1 MCHDSF
7 ILQSQL
13 NEVTI
18 NLERV
23 HHAKC
28 DASRWKGDHL
38 TPAFSSIG
46 LILDGTGTIICD
58 DIQLHP
64 TKGQLYLLPSHT
76 TQSFYTSSKH
86 PYEKYFCHLHVQ
98 SHGAS
103 FFEFIHTP
111 LCVDAGDLSTAVNLF
126 EKMIQYSGQTTISS
140 LLKVKQYTLEL
151 LIYFLECCPSGSVT
165 LVENSFDI
173 PLKKALTYAEKDH
186 YQSVTVGMMAEVA
199 GYHPSYFSK
208 LFSKKLGITPAQFII
223 RKKTDLA
230 IEQLLNTNRSISHIA
245 EDLGFNSQFY
255 FHNFFKKQ
263 TGLSPSEYRNLYKKI
278 SQ

>member
-1 MCHDSF
+1 M
-7 ILQSQL
+7 
-13 NEVTI
+13 
-18 NLERV
+18 
-23 HHAKC
+23 
-28 DASRWKGDHL
+28 
-38 TPAFSSIG
+38 
-46 LILDGTGTIICD
+46 
-58 DIQLHP
+58 
-64 TKGQLYLLPSHT
+64 LPSHT

-173 PLKKALTYAEKDH
+173 PLKKALTYAEKRSLSICYCWYDGR
-186 YQSVTVGMMAEVA
+186 SGRRT
-199 GYHPSYFSK
+199 
-208 LFSKKLGITPAQFII
+208 I
-223 RKKTDLA
+223 RV
-230 IEQLLNTNRSISHIA
+230 
-245 EDLGFNSQFY
+245 
-255 FHNFFKKQ
+255 
-263 TGLSPSEYRNLYKKI
+263 I
-278 SQ
+278 SQSYSPKSWGLLLPNLSSVKKRIWPLNSFSIPTGRFLI

>member
-1 MCHDSF
+1 M
-7 ILQSQL
+7 
-13 NEVTI
+13 
-18 NLERV
+18 
-23 HHAKC
+23 
-28 DASRWKGDHL
+28 
-38 TPAFSSIG
+38 
-46 LILDGTGTIICD
+46 
-58 DIQLHP
+58 
-64 TKGQLYLLPSHT
+64 
-76 TQSFYTSSKH
+76 
-86 PYEKYFCHLHVQ
+86 
-98 SHGAS
+98 
-103 FFEFIHTP
+103 
-111 LCVDAGDLSTAVNLF
+111 
-126 EKMIQYSGQTTISS
+126 
-140 LLKVKQYTLEL
+140 
-151 LIYFLECCPSGSVT
+151 
-165 LVENSFDI
+165 ENSFDI